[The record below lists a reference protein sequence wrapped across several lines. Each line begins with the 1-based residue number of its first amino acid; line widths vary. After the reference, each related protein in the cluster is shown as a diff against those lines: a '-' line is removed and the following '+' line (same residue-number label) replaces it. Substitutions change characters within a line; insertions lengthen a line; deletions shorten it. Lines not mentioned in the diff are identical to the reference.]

1 MSIYE
6 RSKKMKQL
14 SLEDIN
20 LDMSTVNNVISNV
33 MPIIWAAI
41 ALLEWMAAEEKED
54 KIYAAVMM
62 ILAMAARR

>member
-1 MSIYE
+1 MHGKQVIYGG
-6 RSKKMKQL
+6 S
-14 SLEDIN
+14 
-20 LDMSTVNNVISNV
+20 DMSTVNNVISNV

-62 ILAMAARR
+62 ILAMVARR